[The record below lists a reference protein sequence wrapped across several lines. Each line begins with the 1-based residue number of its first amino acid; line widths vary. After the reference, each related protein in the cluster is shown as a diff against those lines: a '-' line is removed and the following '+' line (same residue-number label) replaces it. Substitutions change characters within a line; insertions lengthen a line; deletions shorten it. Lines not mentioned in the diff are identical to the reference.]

1 MALTVT
7 GATTP
12 KTVVLKHG
20 EIKQLG
26 FTYTDKTGAALD
38 ITSAVL
44 TLTFKEDV
52 DDATI
57 VHQIADGAFAKAT
70 NVATVS
76 LDTTAGTFEAHKKY
90 VAEIKAVF
98 GASHHDLSQTFFLE
112 LERAVND

>member
-1 MALTVT
+1 MTLTIT
-7 GATTP
+7 DAITA
-12 KTVVLKHG
+12 KTLVLKHG
-20 EIKQLG
+20 EIKQLE

-52 DDATI
+52 DDTTI
-57 VHQIADGAFAKAT
+57 VHQLVDGSFTKAA

-90 VAEIKAVF
+90 VADIKATF
-98 GASHHDLSQTFFLE
+98 GGLHNDISQTFYLE
-112 LERAVND
+112 LERAVNV